1 MIFGNLHEIYFVI
14 LYSKIFARNK
24 NAYYL
29 CIMKIAQCN
38 VINMEGRRL
47 KTRMISIKRRLTKM
61 KKVWRGFFRFREKGG
76 VNHTFSGCYD

>member
-1 MIFGNLHEIYFVI
+1 MIFGNFHEIYFVI

-61 KKVWRGFFRFREKGG
+61 KKFGG
-76 VNHTFSGCYD
+76 AFSDLGKKASQSHF